1 MKTTGPAVELLGSP
15 KMHDGFWFGKKVLL
29 TGHTG
34 FKGAWMTL
42 MLDELGAKVFG
53 FSDNSIKPPSMF
65 EDLSL
70 RNVCVES
77 ASGDIQELK
86 EIRDVIARFKPEIV
100 IHMAAQSIVAD
111 GYSDPVKTFKTNVL
125 GTLNLLEAIKNF
137 PGTIQTVLCVTSD
150 KSYENLELGRPFIE
164 TDPLGGIDPY
174 SASKSASEMV
184 INSYRASFFDEMK
197 IPICIA
203 RAGNV
208 IGGGD
213 WSKDRLIPDAIR
225 ALYESKVLRI
235 RNPLGVRPWQHVLE
249 PNFGYLSLAKESYG
263 KGEGLFSSAWNFG
276 PPSNGSISVSELLA
290 LVQIEAPELEWEAHS
305 DSNYSEAKLLTL
317 SSAKAKSLLGW
328 ETKLSTQNSVK
339 LTIAWYLANQSGLD
353 MELFSRKQIRDY
365 FGMLARG

>member
-1 MKTTGPAVELLGSP
+1 MVEHLGFP
-15 KMHDGFWFGKKVLL
+15 KMDDDFWFGKKVLL

-53 FSDNSIKPPSMF
+53 FSDNSIQPPSMF

-70 RNVCVES
+70 GNICVES
-77 ASGDIQELK
+77 ALGDIQELDEVK
-86 EIRDVIARFKPEIV
+86 HVIAKFKPEIV
-100 IHMAAQSIVAD
+100 IHMAAQSIVAE
-111 GYSDPVKTFKTNVL
+111 GYSDPVKTFRTNVI
-125 GTLNLLEAIKNF
+125 GTLNLLEAIKDF
-137 PGTIQTVLCVTSD
+137 AGTVRTVVCITSD

-184 INSYRASFFDEMK
+184 INSYRASFFHEMK
-197 IPICIA
+197 IPICTA

-213 WSKDRLIPDAIR
+213 WSEDRLIPDAIR
-225 ALYESKVLRI
+225 ALYESKVLKV

-249 PNFGYLSLAKESYG
+249 PNFGYLRLAKKSYG
-263 KGEGLFSSAWNFG
+263 TGAGLFSSAWNFG
-276 PPSNGSISVSELLA
+276 PPPDGIISVSKLLA
-290 LVQIEAPELEWEAHS
+290 LVQNEAPELEWEAHS
-305 DSNYSEAKLLTL
+305 ESNYSEAKLLTL
-317 SSAKAKSLLGW
+317 SSVKAKSLLDW
-328 ETKLSTQNSVK
+328 ETKLSTLDSVK
-339 LTIAWYLANQSGLD
+339 MTIAWYLANQTDLD

-365 FGMLARG
+365 FGMLSRG